1 MGSRVSF
8 RTGLAALV
16 VLGSLAF
23 TPNHAPPPDFG
34 EPHRGLKTAELERFD
49 AGLDEFSEVETP
61 EDGLGP
67 AFNDVSCATCHL
79 TPAIGG
85 GSTVLE
91 TRFGRIGDDGL
102 FDGMPEFGGSLI
114 QKNGI
119 GAAGECEYLAE
130 LVPGGATIISDRR
143 TTPLFG
149 LGLVDATPD
158 ATFYAIRLEELQ
170 HPDGIAGTVAVVP
183 NIAKGQNTVGKFGWK
198 SQNPSL
204 FQFSGDAYV
213 NEMGVTSPQFPDENC
228 PGGDCDSLSCN
239 PAPDLNDD
247 GAGVVAFADFM
258 TFLAPPPRGPVT
270 ASAAA
275 GELVFRGIGCV
286 GCHRSV
292 IRTGSS
298 PVAPLN
304 KVYYHPYSD
313 FLLHDMGSL
322 GDGITQNN
330 ATGKL
335 MRTAPLW
342 GLRKITTFLH
352 DGRATTYEQ
361 AILAHD
367 GQGKKSRDRFAALP
381 AWKKTFLYAFLNS
394 L

>member
-8 RTGLAALV
+8 RTGLAVLTIAGTLALN
-16 VLGSLAF
+16 GR
-23 TPNHAPPPDFG
+23 HDPPPDFG
-34 EPHRGLKTAELERFD
+34 QPLAGLNADQLARFD

-61 EDGLGP
+61 EEGLGP

-79 TPAIGG
+79 QGAVGG
-85 GSTVLE
+85 GSEVLE

-102 FDGMPEFGGSLI
+102 FDGMAEFGGSLI

-119 GAAGECEYLAE
+119 GVAGDCEYLAE
-130 LVPGGATIISDRR
+130 IVPPDATIVTDRR

-158 ATFYAIRLEELQ
+158 SVFYGIAAEESR
-170 HPDGIAGTVAVVP
+170 HPDGITGTVAVVP
-183 NIAKGQNTVGKFGWK
+183 NITTGQNAVGKFGWK
-198 SQNPSL
+198 GQNPTI
-204 FQFSGDAYV
+204 FQFSGDAYL

-228 PGGDCDSLSCN
+228 PSGNCDSLSCN
-239 PAPDLNDD
+239 PLPGMNDD
-247 GAGVVAFADFM
+247 GTGVAAFADFM
-258 TFLAPPPRGPVT
+258 TFLAPPPRGPIT
-270 ASAAA
+270 ASVAA

-292 IRTGSS
+292 IRTGASA
-298 PVAPLN
+298 VGPLN
-304 KVYYHPYSD
+304 KVYYHPFSD
-313 FLLHDMGSL
+313 FLLHDMGAL

-342 GLRKITTFLH
+342 GLRKVTRYLH
-352 DGRATTYEQ
+352 DGRATTLEA
-361 AILAHD
+361 AIVAHD
-367 GQGKKSRDRFAALP
+367 GQAKKARDRFASLP
-381 AWKKTFLYAFLNS
+381 GWKKNLVYAFLNS